1 MQQNGLNIE
10 RLCDTFNR
18 SQSAFMTNSDFG
30 AIKCLN
36 TFNFNDLHAENFYY
50 LRVTLKAL

>member
-10 RLCDTFNR
+10 HLCDTFNR
-18 SQSAFMTNSDFG
+18 LQSAFMTSYDFG

-36 TFNFNDLHAENFYY
+36 TFNFNNLHAEI
-50 LRVTLKAL
+50 